1 MPRVKGI
8 ETTRRGGRRKRK
20 RCSSPGALQTN
31 EESLLCST
39 TRSSPLGV
47 PASDTTPLTEDNDSN
62 NISFLSPA
70 HMANTHVDSTIITPS
85 VRKDYSRRSAS
96 GVLSSVGM
104 DHQTESIIMEHRKH
118 QPDQAAIHAIQR
130 KTAAELAQETD
141 NIELQRV
148 VLYDNHVSS
157 PKSTKVESVQKL
169 FEDCIKS
176 RTGPLPEAIVAFIA
190 AELVVLTTTHPGWIL
205 SQNGLEG
212 IHFVHDNSGKWTLRY
227 RSSAILESIPEDK
240 CNKLLSFMIV
250 ETVALL
256 LLGIGRN
263 DECKIDLA
271 MLKSHICD
279 NWYIHQRLAWAAA
292 FEALEHGHRDTAIS
306 MLDNNE
312 NFIKSAAFL
321 DAMDGKTCSVQKG
334 THPLD
339 MTPTKLGHGDCNTS
353 ISMLDSKDN
362 FTNSAAFL
370 DALDGKSYSVPK
382 GAKPVDMTPTKL
394 FGNQQEKYFDFSKKA
409 LEVELEKAKDL
420 VKLYE
425 SVLLLPETADTL
437 SCNSESSCEYTFVT
451 RQNPARTSGE
461 SNLQKGSVVKEE
473 MDTFATPQNPAKYG
487 RLLITIDSS
496 DDESE
501 CEV

>member
-1 MPRVKGI
+1 M

-31 EESLLCST
+31 EESLLCSST
-39 TRSSPLGV
+39 ARSSPLGV
-47 PASDTTPLTEDNDSN
+47 PSDTTQLTEDNDLN

-96 GVLSSVGM
+96 GVLSS
-104 DHQTESIIMEHRKH
+104 DHQTESIITEHQN
-118 QPDQAAIHAIQR
+118 QPDQAANHAMQR
-130 KTAAELAQETD
+130 RTAAELVQETD
-141 NIELQRV
+141 NFELQSV
-148 VLYDNHVSS
+148 VLYDTDHVSS

-169 FEDCIKS
+169 FEDCINS

-190 AELVVLTTTHPGWIL
+190 AEMVVLTSTHPGWTL

-212 IHFVHDNSGKWTLRY
+212 IHFVRDNSGKWTLRY
-227 RSSAILESIPEDK
+227 RSSAILESMSEDK
-240 CNKLLSFMIV
+240 CNKTLSLMIV

-263 DECKIDLA
+263 DECKVDLGI
-271 MLKSHICD
+271 LKSHICD
-279 NWYIHQRLAWAAA
+279 NRYIHQRLAWAAA

-321 DAMDGKTCSVQKG
+321 DAMDGKRFSVPKE

-339 MTPTKLGHGDCNTS
+339 ITPSKLGHGDCNTS
-353 ISMLDSKDN
+353 ISMLDSTDN
-362 FTNSAAFL
+362 FTNSTAFL

-394 FGNQQEKYFDFSKKA
+394 FANQEKYFDFSKKA
-409 LEVELEKAKDL
+409 LEIELEKAKDL

-425 SVLLLPETADTL
+425 SALLLPETADTL
-437 SCNSESSCEYTFVT
+437 SCNSESSGEYTFVT

-461 SNLQKGSVVKEE
+461 SNLQKGSVKEE

-487 RLLITIDSS
+487 RLLITIDS

-501 CEV
+501 CDV